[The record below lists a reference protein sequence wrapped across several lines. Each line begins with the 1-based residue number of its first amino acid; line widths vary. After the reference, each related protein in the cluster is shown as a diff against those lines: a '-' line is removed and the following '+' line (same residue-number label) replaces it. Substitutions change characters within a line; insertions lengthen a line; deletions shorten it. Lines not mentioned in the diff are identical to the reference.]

1 MWEYSNKSL
10 PCIIHAVIKALFF
23 KLVFLPYAKFIAFK
37 FFLKLILNRSLF
49 VGKEIIF
56 INYRSFGHSVFDSYC
71 VYTCYGKDCLIL
83 SLGED
88 FERNL
93 TLSRIIPKSS
103 LLDITLSS
111 WHRKFYVIQKLSLRR
126 YVGPSLTR
134 WLEKAKVIRLLEK
147 HVRITSDNVEVLNDA
162 AKLFLKQRYHWDA
175 KGISQLFT
183 FLKYELAKSNA
194 KNSLSEGSLILLA
207 LVDQVTDSGNL
218 FSSEEVYQFKNSI
231 KKAAKVS
238 DSNECRIFVLIVS
251 DRGKPWNGIGLDY
264 YLPAIDLLLSYPDSI
279 IFCLG
284 DIKESVKGL
293 REANDAYLRV
303 LSPYEISFDSKLSQ
317 FLAIYLSELSF
328 GDGSGVWSIF
338 NLIGK
343 RGVRCNAL
351 PGAKLY
357 NRCLTIPRPW
367 KNSTGGIA
375 SSSFYSTNL
384 QYSLYPTEINGIEW
398 KPTLLN
404 PMSVAEIILK
414 VVNSSGAFPKGEDV
428 FQDNL
433 LYLASNKCGSSSYF
447 FSNNKF

>member
-1 MWEYSNKSL
+1 MGRT
-10 PCIIHAVIKALFF
+10 LFF
-23 KLVFLPYAKFIAFK
+23 KCIYVPYVHLLLLKCALTCLSKRSVFKGK
-37 FFLKLILNRSLF
+37 KLIF
-49 VGKEIIF
+49 VNF
-56 INYRSFGHSVFDSYC
+56 RAFGHSIFDSYC
-71 VYTCYGKDCLIL
+71 VYESYGTDCLIL
-83 SLGED
+83 SIGEV
-88 FERNL
+88 FERN
-93 TLSRIIPKSS
+93 SS
-103 LLDITLSS
+103 LNRLIPANILQNITLAS
-111 WHRKFYVIQKLSLRR
+111 WHRNFKVGKNLSLRK
-126 YVGPSLTR
+126 YIGPSLTR
-134 WLEKAKVIRLLEK
+134 LLQIMKKMHLLENDVQIK
-147 HVRITSDNVEVLNDA
+147 SDNVEVLNDA
-162 AKLFLKQRYHWDA
+162 AILFLKQRFDYDEQE
-175 KGISQLFT
+175 ITNLFSY
-183 FLKYELAKSNA
+183 LKQELTKSHVES
-194 KNSLSEGSLILLA
+194 SLSEGSLIFLA
-207 LVDQVTDSGNL
+207 LMNQVSESEKL
-218 FSSEEVYQFKNSI
+218 FSRAEVHNFKSSIREATKLSELV
-231 KKAAKVS
+231 
-238 DSNECRIFVLIVS
+238 DCRIFVLIIS

-264 YLPAIDLLLSYPDSI
+264 YLPTIDLLLSYPDSI
-279 IFCLG
+279 VFCLG
-284 DIKESVKGL
+284 DIKESVKEL

-303 LSPYEISFDSKLSQ
+303 LSPYEISFDLKLSQ

-343 RGVRCNAL
+343 RGVRCNTL

-404 PMSVAEIILK
+404 PMSLAEIILK

-433 LYLASNKCGSSSYF
+433 LYLASNKFGSSRYF